1 MSRSKHRNVHVVP
14 AGGRGFVARI
24 ARGPV
29 LFTEPTTQ
37 RIAIARAIVEAR
49 RRKSEVVIHRA
60 DGRIRDKDSYGADS
74 LRLRDAK
81 H

>member
-24 ARGPV
+24 ARGPL
-29 LFTEPTTQ
+29 LFAEPTTQ
-37 RIAIARAIVEAR
+37 GIAIAHAIVEAR
-49 RRKSEVVIHRA
+49 RGRCEVVIHRA
-60 DGRIRDKDSYGADS
+60 DGRIRDKDSYGSDS
-74 LRLRDAK
+74 PRVLDTK